1 MEKANPQSVRLR
13 RFGLAVITYAIWA
26 GFMLYVDALDL
37 FHFEIAGFVMPL
49 WWMLAGMLFAN
60 VFFFALLATGLNERF
75 ADPSLTTAM
84 ILVALNWAIITAGGL
99 PDARA
104 LSFTAFIVIF
114 LFGIFNQRSMRYVVC
129 VVYSMLGYGAV
140 VYATLPA
147 DPSDARISFELMQG
161 VLLFAMLFWVSF
173 FGTYVGRLRE
183 RLHTRHGELKQALA
197 LVEELA
203 AHDDLTGLYNR
214 RFVMGALAREQ
225 QRFAR
230 HGTPFAVILLDLD
243 RFKEVNDTHGHPA
256 GDELLKAFV
265 QRIISEVRDIDLV
278 GAGRDLTEADTIGR
292 FGGEEFIVV
301 LPDTGLAGARL
312 VAERIRECAASKP
325 FTTAVG
331 EIDITVSIGVAQ
343 YRRDESIRSIL
354 ERVDRALY
362 AAKHAGRNRV
372 AVAPPE
378 PDGTP
383 MVSPV

>member
-1 MEKANPQSVRLR
+1 MEEARLQRLR
-13 RFGLAVITYAIWA
+13 MMRFGVAAATYLVWVGLAAYVNAA
-26 GFMLYVDALDL
+26 GL
-37 FHFEIAGFVMPL
+37 FHLRFGETVVSAWTLVIGIVVTNLFFYT
-49 WWMLAGMLFAN
+49 LFA
-60 VFFFALLATGLNERF
+60 TGWNRRF
-75 ADPSLTTAM
+75 ADPSLTVPM
-84 ILVALNWAIITAGGL
+84 IMASLVWAVLFAASLGAARGVALV
-99 PDARA
+99 P
-104 LSFTAFIVIF
+104 FVICF
-114 LFGIFNQRSMRYVVC
+114 MFGIFSLTVREYLACWLFAVAGYAAAVWLTLPPDPGEA
-129 VVYSMLGYGAV
+129 VLKIELVYLVMLAV
-140 VYATLPA
+140 V
-147 DPSDARISFELMQG
+147 
-161 VLLFAMLFWVSF
+161 LFWVAF
-173 FGTYVGRLRE
+173 FGRYVGLLRAK
-183 RLHTRHGELKQALA
+183 LHARNDELRQALA

-214 RFVMGALAREQ
+214 RFVMGSLAREQ

-243 RFKEVNDTHGHPA
+243 RFKDVNDTHGHPA

-265 QRIISEVRDIDLV
+265 QRIINEVRDIDLV

-292 FGGEEFIVV
+292 FGGEEFIII

-331 EIDITVSIGVAQ
+331 DIAVTVSVGVAQ

-354 ERVDRALY
+354 ERVDKAMY

-378 PDGTP
+378 PDATP
-383 MVSPV
+383 MVVPG